1 MTTYQWTGRLADP
14 AFRKAK
20 LKLDLHTHCYEAT
33 NYTPPTPEIVQRI
46 ITRIKARGLDGI
58 AITEHSDKSYG
69 FKVMEMVER
78 LFNNEVLIL
87 PGQEIDIQMRQEVEI
102 YLPDDYAFRF
112 LAHPGYPG
120 GFNVVE
126 GVQGIE
132 IQNDLHDWHINKKRV
147 TEVAQ
152 EKNLL
157 LLSDSDAHDLNKIG
171 TYFNEITLDELFA
184 RSKKIV
190 KTPSRN

>member
-1 MTTYQWTGRLADP
+1 MYQWTGRLAAP
-14 AFRKAK
+14 EFRKAK

-46 ITRIKARGLDGI
+46 IGRIKARGLDGI

-102 YLPDDYAFRF
+102 YLPDGFAFRF

-120 GFNVVE
+120 GFNVVD

-132 IQNDLHDWHINKKRV
+132 IKNDLHDWHINQKRV
-147 TEVAQ
+147 TEVAT
-152 EKNLL
+152 EKGLL
-157 LLSDSDAHDLNKIG
+157 LLTNSDAHDLNKIG
-171 TYFNEITLDELFA
+171 AYFNEISIDELCA
-184 RSKKIV
+184 RSKKIAPPG
-190 KTPSRN
+190 KN